1 MFQFK
6 KYSIKNYDYWMV
18 AFVLLLSG
26 IGAYFIRIVE
36 TEKESLFKSQVMGII
51 LGIIIISVVS
61 IIDYHFISQFYIVL
75 YFVNLGL
82 LIAVR
87 LFGTEIRNTKRWLNI
102 VGITFQPSE
111 LSKIILIIFLAKVF
125 TMFKEKLNKIYV
137 PLIVGVLVAIPTYLI
152 LSQPNLSTSLVV
164 VFIFVIMIYTAGL
177 SYKIILPILIIGV
190 PLIFGTLWGI
200 SRDYDIFFLTSYQ
213 QTRIQSFLDPEADTS
228 SDTMY
233 QQDNSV
239 EVIGSGKLT
248 GKLLAEG
255 KDAIQGDTYVP
266 VSESDF
272 IFSVIGEAIG
282 FIGGCGIIILLS
294 IIIFKCLIIGNH
306 APDFMGKLMAI
317 GIAAMFVF
325 QMFVNIGVATA
336 VLPNTGIPLPFVS
349 YGLSSMLSS
358 MISIG
363 IVINISLQRKIK
375 RG

>member
-6 KYSIKNYDYWMV
+6 KYSIKNYDFWMV

-36 TEKESLFKSQVMGII
+36 TEKESLFKSQIMGIV

-61 IIDYHFISQFYIVL
+61 MIDYHFISQFYIVL
-75 YFVNLGL
+75 YFINLGL
-82 LIAVR
+82 LVAVR
-87 LFGTEIRNTKRWLNI
+87 LFGTEIRNTKRWLAI
-102 VGITFQPSE
+102 AGITFQPSE
-111 LSKIILIIFLAKVF
+111 LSKIIVIIFLAKVF
-125 TMFKEKLNKIYV
+125 TMFKDKLGKIFV
-137 PLIVGVLVAIPTYLI
+137 PLIVGILIAIPTYLI

-177 SYKIILPILIIGV
+177 SYKIILPVLIIGL

-200 SRDYDIFFLTSYQ
+200 SHDYDIFFLTNYQ
-213 QTRIQSFLDPEADTS
+213 QTRIQSFLDPESDAS

-248 GKLLAEG
+248 GKLLTHG

-294 IIIFKCLIIGNH
+294 IIIFKCLIIARH
-306 APDFMGKLMAI
+306 APDFMGKLMAT

-363 IVINISLQRKIK
+363 IVINISLQRKYK